1 MPNPTQSAP
10 ATARTRTGTTAVGWS
25 LFLACLAAAA
35 ACQRGPRPLA
45 VIGERTLTF
54 QEISE
59 DVIAETGR
67 TPEQASPELVAALFE
82 SRLEEEIL
90 LAADL
95 DEVGGAQDGST
106 RGARA
111 RALLA
116 RLCPPP
122 SPVDDADV
130 EAALARR
137 GGSTPVTRLRLRQL
151 ILPDRATADKARERI
166 RRGEDFEALS
176 RELSRA
182 ANADTGGTIG
192 WVERGQLPPEF
203 EAVVLGLGPG
213 ETGEP
218 VASNAGWHVFQ
229 VVERTTGLDDAGRQR
244 VRAELESRAAHDAR
258 RQCLRSLAVKVKV
271 QVNCEGAP
279 FPCRNPYEEKP

>member
-1 MPNPTQSAP
+1 MPNSIRSAP
-10 ATARTRTGTTAVGWS
+10 PSARIRPAAFVVGWS
-25 LFLACLAAAA
+25 LALAGLAAVA
-35 ACQRGPRPLA
+35 ACQRGTRPLA
-45 VIGERTLTF
+45 AIGERTLTLRD
-54 QEISE
+54 ISD
-59 DVIAETGR
+59 DVVAETGR
-67 TPEQASPELVAALFE
+67 TLEQVSPELVAALFE

-90 LAADL
+90 LAASPDRTEDPQSAL
-95 DEVGGAQDGST
+95 A

-116 RLCPPP
+116 QLCPAPP
-122 SPVDDADV
+122 PVDDADV
-130 EAALARR
+130 EAALARQ
-137 GGSTPVTRLRLRQL
+137 GGSSSVTRWRLRQL
-151 ILPDRATADKARERI
+151 ILSDRATADKARERI

-182 ANADTGGTIG
+182 ANAATGGTIG

-203 EAVVLGLGPG
+203 EAVVLGLGAG
-213 ETGEP
+213 ETSEP

-229 VVERTTGLDDAGRQR
+229 VVERTTGHDDAGRQR

-258 RQCLRSLAVKVKV
+258 VQCLRSLAVKVGV
-271 QVNCEGAP
+271 RVDCEGAP

>member
-1 MPNPTQSAP
+1 
-10 ATARTRTGTTAVGWS
+10 VI
-25 LFLACLAAAA
+25 ACLAAAA

-45 VIGERTLTF
+45 VIGGRALTF
-54 QEISE
+54 QEIAE
-59 DVIAETGR
+59 EVAAETGR
-67 TPEQASPELVAALFE
+67 TPEQVSPELVAALFE

-90 LAADL
+90 LAASPDGA
-95 DEVGGAQDGST
+95 EGAQGSSA

-116 RLCPPP
+116 HMCSPPP
-122 SPVDDADV
+122 PVSDADV

-137 GGSTPVTRLRLRQL
+137 GSSVPVTRVRLRQL

-166 RRGEDFEALS
+166 RRGEDFEVLS

-182 ANADTGGTIG
+182 ANAETGGTIG

-213 ETGEP
+213 ETAEP

-229 VVERTTGLDDAGRQR
+229 VVERATGPDEGGRQR

-258 RQCLRSLAVKVKV
+258 RQCMRSLAVKVGV
-271 QVNCEGAP
+271 RVNCEGAP
-279 FPCRNPYEEKP
+279 FPCRNPFEEKP